1 MIEMS
6 VKITSKDFSSVVMII
21 LISQGSFTSYDSFRI
36 VQNIF
41 LSILEVSKSL
51 IIKLITAK
59 GSLSSTVARIC

>member
-21 LISQGSFTSYDSFRI
+21 LISQGSFTSYNSFRI
-36 VQNIF
+36 VQNMF
-41 LSILEVSKSL
+41 LSILEMSKSL

-59 GSLSSTVARIC
+59 GSLNSTVTRIC